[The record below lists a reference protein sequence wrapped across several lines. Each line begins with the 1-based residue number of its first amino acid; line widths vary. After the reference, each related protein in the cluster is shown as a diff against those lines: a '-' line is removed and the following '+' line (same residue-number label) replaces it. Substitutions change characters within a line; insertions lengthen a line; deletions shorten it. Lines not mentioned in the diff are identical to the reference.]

1 MASETLVGSARTHL
15 KRRPVRYAM
24 VSAVAVPFTQVVLVL
39 CHALLHFSPVWS
51 NVTAVTLACVPSY
64 FLNRMWV
71 WGKRGRS
78 HLWKEVL
85 PFWAMALL
93 GLAVSTLLVALA
105 ARWTDAT
112 IVVMLANLTAFG
124 ALWVI
129 KYLVLDSLLFRI
141 PDDVDPSLV

>member
-1 MASETLVGSARTHL
+1 MASGRLGDARSHL
-15 KRRPVRYAM
+15 SRRPVRYAM

-39 CHALLHFSPVWS
+39 CHALLHFTPVWS
-51 NVTAVTLACVPSY
+51 NITAVTLACFPSY
-64 FLNRMWV
+64 FLNRTWV

-93 GLAVSTLLVALA
+93 GLAVSTALVALA
-105 ARWTDAT
+105 SRWTDAT

-129 KYLVLDSLLFRI
+129 KYLVLDSVLFGI
-141 PDDVDPSLV
+141 PDDVDTSLV